1 MLGTSRPPAVDRR
14 GQTGPATVAPGDPVS
29 QRYTLVGGALARG
42 EPPRRWW
49 QRLLLAHRRVDP
61 WLRRVRQRRA
71 LIKLNGRLLRDI
83 GLSPDCMPAD
93 EERRDCSVPF
103 RLPRQ

>member
-1 MLGTSRPPAVDRR
+1 MLGTSRQPAVDYR
-14 GQTGPATVAPGDPVS
+14 GQTGPATVVPGNPVS
-29 QRYTLVGGALARG
+29 QRYTLVPPARAEE

-49 QRLLLAHRRVDP
+49 QRLLQVHRNVDS

-71 LIKLNGRLLRDI
+71 LIELNRRLLRDI
-83 GLSPDCMPAD
+83 GLSPDWMPAD
-93 EERRDCSVPF
+93 EERRACSIPF

>member
-1 MLGTSRPPAVDRR
+1 MLGTSRQPAVDYR
-14 GQTGPATVAPGDPVS
+14 GQTGPAVVVPGNPVS
-29 QRYTLVGGALARG
+29 QRYTLVGPARAQE

-49 QRLLLAHRRVDP
+49 QRLLQVHHMVDL

-71 LIKLNGRLLRDI
+71 VIKLNRRLLRDI
-83 GLSPDCMPAD
+83 GLSPDCLPAD
-93 EERRDCSVPF
+93 EERRACSVPF